1 MTITIEEKVG
11 SRSGTVEPGQSRV
24 ELEYI
29 VMGTNDDAEVHTLV
43 QATHPSTYL
52 GLAAQGYRLQHLGAG
67 HWEVSVRFGTRES
80 RSVGTSSFSF
90 DIGGQSV
97 NIKQSKSTA
106 SASKAAGVDGAV
118 PDYKKSINVSRD
130 GVEGVDIQVPV
141 FEFAETHYLADEIVT
156 SIYKRMLLRLTSTT
170 NLMPFRGFEAGEVLF
185 QGARGSQ
192 RGSDGVWEISFN
204 FAASL
209 NQTGLS
215 IAGSLPFDKQGWH
228 YLWVQ
233 YKDAQ
238 TGFNLM
244 PQPKY
249 IFVER
254 IYEESDFSEL
264 GIGV

>member
-1 MTITIEEKVG
+1 MSLTIEEKVG

-24 ELEYI
+24 ELEYN
-29 VMGTNDDAEVHTLV
+29 VWGTNDDAEVHDLV

-67 HWEVSVRFGTRES
+67 HWEVAVRFGTREV
-80 RSVGTSSFSF
+80 REAGSSTFSF

-97 NIKQSKSTA
+97 TIKQSKSTA
-106 SASKAAGVDGAV
+106 SASKAAGVDGDV
-118 PDYKKSINVSRD
+118 PDYKGAINVSRD
-130 GVEGVDIQVPV
+130 GVEGVEIQVPV

-156 SIYKRMLLRLTSTT
+156 STYKRTLLRLTNTS
-170 NLMPFRGFEAGEVLF
+170 NIAPFRGFEAGEVLF
-185 QGARGSQ
+185 RGARGSQ
-192 RGSDGVWEISFN
+192 RGSDGVWEISFS

-209 NQTGLS
+209 NQTGLV
-215 IAGSLPFDKQGWH
+215 IAGSLPFDKKGWH

-238 TGFNLM
+238 VGSNLV

-249 IFVER
+249 MFVER
-254 IYEESDFSEL
+254 IYDESDFGEL